1 MPRRDWTR
9 KGERRADPDRPRPLA
24 DSVLR
29 LIWRERRISRADIAR
44 QAGLS
49 RSTVSEIVAELL
61 PSGLVTEIGAGRSRG
76 GRRPIVLE
84 FQDDAHVV
92 LGVEMGANH
101 VCVALTD
108 LRGRLL
114 NWDCRPHP
122 VRDDPRGARGVITEL
137 CTGSLDEKVTGGIPL
152 AGIGVAAPSP
162 VHPADPYELDRVVLP
177 AWGGDLGLKALADSY
192 GVPLMVDND
201 ANLGALAER
210 WWGTGREVDDFVY
223 IKLATGI
230 GAGYVLGGEIYRG
243 ATGVAGEIGHV
254 AIDPRGKTCVCG
266 LRGCLATK
274 VGAEAL
280 LERAGELAA
289 DEPAHPAHGGQLTM
303 TELLEAALADDPL
316 ALTVVREAGESLG
329 IAVAGLLNVLNPSLV
344 VVGGDLARL
353 GPLLVDPLQATVE
366 ERTLVSSKAAVE
378 IRTSELG
385 PQSVAVGAAT
395 MILEAALGDSQ
406 RFPAVA
412 NRPEPSSRSVG
423 A

>member
-1 MPRRDWTR
+1 MDWTR
-9 KGERRADPDRPRPLA
+9 KGERRADPGRPRPLA

-29 LIWRERRISRADIAR
+29 LIWQERRISRAEIAR
-44 QAGLS
+44 VAGLS

-61 PSGLVTEIGAGRSRG
+61 PTGLVAEVGVGRSRG

-84 FQDDAHVV
+84 FQDDAYVV

-108 LRGRLL
+108 LRGRVI
-114 NWDCRPHP
+114 NWACRPYP
-122 VRDDPRGARGVITEL
+122 VRVDPRGARGVITEL
-137 CTGSLDEKVTGGIPL
+137 CTGSLDPKVGGGVPL

-162 VHPADPYELDRVVLP
+162 VNPSRPFHLVEVVMP
-177 AWGGDLGLKALADSY
+177 AWGGDLGLRALADAY

-201 ANLGALAER
+201 ANLGALAEH
-210 WWGTGREVDDFVY
+210 WWGAGRGVDNFAY

-230 GAGYVLGGEIYRG
+230 GAGFVLDGEICRG

-266 LRGCLATK
+266 LRGCLATL

-280 LERAGELAA
+280 LERLAELAA
-289 DEPAHPAHGGQLTM
+289 GDPDHPAHSRPLTM
-303 TELLEAALADDPL
+303 NDLTSAALADDPL
-316 ALTVVREAGESLG
+316 ALTVVRESAENLG
-329 IAVAGLLNVLNPSLV
+329 IAVAGLLNVLNPALV
-344 VVGGDLARL
+344 IIGGELATL
-353 GPLLVDPLQATVE
+353 GPLLVEPLQATIQQ
-366 ERTLVSSKAAVE
+366 RTLVSSMAAAE

-385 PQSVAVGAAT
+385 PQAIAVGAAT
-395 MILEAALGDSQ
+395 MILEAALDDSQ
-406 RFPAVA
+406 RFPVVTQ
-412 NRPEPSSRSVG
+412 RTEPSSRSIG

>member
-1 MPRRDWTR
+1 MPRMDWTR
-9 KGERRADPDRPRPLA
+9 KGERRVDPDRPRPLA
-24 DSVLR
+24 DSVLQ
-29 LIWRERRISRADIAR
+29 LIWQQRRISRADIAR

-49 RSTVSEIVAELL
+49 RSTVSEIVGELL
-61 PSGLVTEIGAGRSRG
+61 PTGLVAEIGAGASRG

-84 FQDDAHVV
+84 FQDDAYVV

-108 LRGRLL
+108 LRGRIL
-114 NWDCRPHP
+114 NWVCRPHP
-122 VRDDPRGARGVITEL
+122 VCDEPQGARGLITEL
-137 CTGSLDEKVTGGIPL
+137 CVQSLDPVVTGGIPL

-162 VHPADPYELDRVVLP
+162 VHPSAPHQLDRVVMP
-177 AWGGDLGLKALADSY
+177 AWGGDLGLESLARSF

-210 WWGTGREVDDFVY
+210 WWGAGREVDNFVY
-223 IKLATGI
+223 IKLSTGI
-230 GAGYVLGGEIYRG
+230 GAGYVFDGQIYRG
-243 ATGVAGEIGHV
+243 ANGVAGEIGHV

-266 LRGCLATK
+266 LRGCLATM

-280 LERAGELAA
+280 LQRAAELAA
-289 DEPAHPAHGGQLTM
+289 DQPEHPARGRFTM
-303 TELLEAALADDPL
+303 ADLLQAALAGDPL
-316 ALTVVREAGESLG
+316 VLAVVREAAESLG
-329 IAVAGLLNVLNPSLV
+329 IAVAGLLNVVNPSLV
-344 VVGGDLARL
+344 VIGGDMARL
-353 GPLLVDPLQATVE
+353 GPLLVDPLCETIQQ
-366 ERTLVSSKAAVE
+366 RTLISSMAAVE

-406 RFPAVA
+406 RFPVVQ
-412 NRPEPSSRSVG
+412 RTVPVSRSAG

>member
-1 MPRRDWTR
+1 MPHMDWTR
-9 KGERRADPDRPRPLA
+9 KGERRVDPDRPRPLA
-24 DSVLR
+24 SSVLQ
-29 LIWRERRISRADIAR
+29 LIWRERRISRAEIAR
-44 QAGLS
+44 MAGLS
-49 RSTVSEIVAELL
+49 RSTVSEIVSELL
-61 PSGLVTEIGAGRSRG
+61 PTGLVAEIGAGPSRG

-84 FQDDAHVV
+84 FQDDAYVV

-108 LRGRLL
+108 LRGRVL
-114 NWDCRPHP
+114 NWACRPHP

-137 CTGSLDEKVTGGIPL
+137 CTQSLDPIVAGGIPL

-162 VHPADPYELDRVVLP
+162 VHPSDPYHLDRVVMP
-177 AWGGDLGLKALADSY
+177 AWGGDLGLQALADSF

-210 WWGTGREVDDFVY
+210 WWGEGREVDNFVY

-230 GAGYVLGGEIYRG
+230 GAGYVLDGEIYRG

-266 LRGCLATK
+266 LRGCLATM

-280 LERAGELAA
+280 LQRAAELAA
-289 DEPAHPAHGGQLTM
+289 DQPDHPAHGGRLAM
-303 TELLEAALADDPL
+303 SDLLQAALAGDPL
-316 ALTVVREAGESLG
+316 TLTVVREAAENLG

-353 GPLLVDPLQATVE
+353 GKLLVDPLEATIQQ
-366 ERTLVSSKAAVE
+366 RTLVTSMKAVE
-378 IRTSELG
+378 IRTSGLG
-385 PQSVAVGAAT
+385 PQAIAVGAAT
-395 MILEAALGDSQ
+395 LILEAALADCQ
-406 RFPAVA
+406 RFPAVSH
-412 NRPEPSSRSVG
+412 RPQKSSRSMG

>member
-1 MPRRDWTR
+1 MARMDWTR

-29 LIWRERRISRADIAR
+29 LIWQQRRISRADIAR

-61 PSGLVTEIGAGRSRG
+61 PTGLVAEVGAGESRG

-84 FQDDAHVV
+84 FQDDAFVI
-92 LGVEMGANH
+92 LGVEMGAKH

-108 LRGRLL
+108 LRGRII
-114 NWDCRPHP
+114 NWICRPHP
-122 VRDDPRGARGVITEL
+122 VRNDPQGARGLITEL
-137 CTGSLDEKVTGGIPL
+137 CVQSLDPSVTGGVPL

-162 VHPADPYELDRVVLP
+162 VNPSDQYQLDRVVMP
-177 AWGGDLGLKALADSY
+177 AWKGDLGLSNLADRY

-210 WWGTGREVDDFVY
+210 WWGIGRDVENFVY

-230 GAGYVLGGEIYRG
+230 GAGYVLDGEIYRG
-243 ATGVAGEIGHV
+243 ASGVAGEIGHV
-254 AIDPRGKTCVCG
+254 AIDPHGQTCVCG

-274 VGAEAL
+274 VGSQVL
-280 LERAGELAA
+280 LQRMAELAA
-289 DEPAHPAHGGQLTM
+289 DQPEHPAQADDFAM
-303 TELLEAALADDPL
+303 VDLLKAALAGDAL
-316 ALTVVREAGESLG
+316 AVTVVREAAESLG

-344 VVGGDLARL
+344 VIGGDLARL
-353 GPLLVDPLQATVE
+353 GPLLVDPLQAAIA
-366 ERTLVSSKAAVE
+366 ERTLINSMQAVE

-385 PQSVAVGAAT
+385 PQSIAVGAAT
-395 MILEAALGDSQ
+395 MLLDAALGDSQ
-406 RFPAVA
+406 RFPRVA
-412 NRPEPSSRSVG
+412 NRPPTSSRSVG